1 MISIYTKDLTESH
14 CNNYCDGYL
23 DKESGKH
30 ITGMVSWV
38 RKRVLSM
45 LSEEVINLRK
55 NAPNRQLLVELATNL
70 TELNIREILACEPAV
85 LMAKSLEYAAY
96 DINIS
101 YKDSSGIYFQTN
113 ILRYLFN
120 YEGFRS
126 FKSTYQNGYLLATN
140 LSVKCCPYCNRNYTT
155 QHEMLY
161 YKKNISTHRTEAK
174 YVFPEFDHFYSKK
187 AFPAIAISF
196 YNLIPSCN
204 ICNSHYKGDRD
215 TMLFNLFH
223 PYTKTIN
230 NYFNFK
236 FIPAN
241 VNSLY
246 GAGNNFTLDFEFR
259 DSDAINTQIGRSI
272 EFFGIKDNYEKNHT
286 NLINEI
292 VGKKLMFSNSYLKT
306 IQDAYG
312 IPFEESYRILFETYY
327 EDDKQHQRP
336 FSKLKRDIY
345 DDINIK

>member
-1 MISIYTKDLTESH
+1 MISIYTKYLTENH
-14 CNNYCDGYL
+14 CNYYCDGYI
-23 DKESGKH
+23 DKDSRKQ
-30 ITGMVSWV
+30 IAGMVAWV
-38 RKRVLSM
+38 RKRVLTM
-45 LSEEVINLRK
+45 LSTDVTNLRK
-55 NAPNRQLLVELATNL
+55 NSANRHLLVQLAANL
-70 TELNIREILACEPAV
+70 SNANIREILACEPQN
-85 LMAKSLEYAAY
+85 LMAKSLEYTDY
-96 DINIS
+96 NIDVFYKGRDDI
-101 YKDSSGIYFQTN
+101 YHKTN
-113 ILRYLFN
+113 ILTYLFN

-140 LSVKCCPYCNRNYTT
+140 LSIKCCPYCNRNYTT

-161 YKKNISTHRTEAK
+161 YKKNIATHRTEAK

-204 ICNSHYKGDRD
+204 ICNSHYKGDQD
-215 TMLFNLFH
+215 TILFNLFH
-223 PYTKTIN
+223 PYTKTVN

-236 FIPAN
+236 FIPEN

-246 GAGNNFTLDFEFR
+246 GAGNNFSLDFEFR
-259 DSDAINTQIGRSI
+259 DSDAINIQISKSI

-327 EDDKQHQRP
+327 EDDRQHQRP